1 MPAHNPENKDQD
13 FEVHLLV
20 VKKMTWDQP
29 VPDGHAYIEFRW
41 RAGVRQWEIVGLLEP
56 ESPFLNP
63 KHNRKT
69 YDILP
74 QGHGDA
80 ILAFLKWVQCLI
92 EEPPTPETE
101 DSTKD
106 VEESP
111 LPE

>member
-1 MPAHNPENKDQD
+1 MPAHDPQNKDRR
-13 FEVHLLV
+13 FEIHLLV
-20 VKKMTWDQP
+20 VEKEPIDRT
-29 VPDGHAYIEFRW
+29 PDGHAYIEFRW
-41 RAGVRQWEIVGLLEP
+41 RAGVRQWEIEGLLEP

-63 KHNRKT
+63 KHNRKK

-80 ILAFLKWVQCLI
+80 ILTFLKWVQCLI
-92 EEPPTPETE
+92 EETPTPETE